1 MAGDQVSQYFDVS
14 DEGEVTLLE
23 VIGPEIRHPTP
34 AAEFA
39 ADALRLI
46 QQEQLKRVVIN
57 LHQVEYMSSTGFAT
71 LINLARKAEELGC
84 EVKLCAI
91 HPEAE
96 VGANIIGLPRIVPTF
111 ATEDEAIA
119 SFGIL

>member
-1 MAGDQVSQYFDVS
+1 MGSDQVSQYFDVS
-14 DEGEVTLLE
+14 DEADITILE

-46 QQEQLKRVVIN
+46 GAEQLKRLVVN

-71 LINLARKAEELGC
+71 LINLARKAAELGC

-91 HPEAE
+91 HPEAQ
-96 VGANIIGLPRIVPTF
+96 VGANIIGLPRVVPTF

-119 SFGIL
+119 SFGVL